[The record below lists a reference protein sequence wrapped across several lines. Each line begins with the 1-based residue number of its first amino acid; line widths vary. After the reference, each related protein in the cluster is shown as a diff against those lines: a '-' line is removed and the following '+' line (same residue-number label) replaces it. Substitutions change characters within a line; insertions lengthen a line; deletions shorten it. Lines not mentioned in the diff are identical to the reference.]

1 VDVGSKKKIKMKKIF
16 EKIFGRK
23 KRMGPRDFEWE
34 RFQESAKKQFK
45 ILKDRGISIPVI
57 TI

>member
-1 VDVGSKKKIKMKKIF
+1 MRKII
-16 EKIFGRK
+16 ERIFGRK
-23 KRMGPRDFEWE
+23 KKTSPRDFEWE

-45 ILKDRGISIPVI
+45 ILKDKGISIPVV

>member
-1 VDVGSKKKIKMKKIF
+1 MRKII
-16 EKIFGRK
+16 ERIFGRK
-23 KRMGPRDFEWE
+23 KKTSPRGFEWE

-45 ILKDRGISIPVI
+45 ILKDKGISIPVV

>member
-1 VDVGSKKKIKMKKIF
+1 MKKVF
-16 EKIFGRK
+16 EKLFGRK
-23 KRMGPRDFEWE
+23 KRTSPRDFEWE

-45 ILKDRGISIPVI
+45 MLKDRGISIPVM

>member
-1 VDVGSKKKIKMKKIF
+1 MKKII
-16 EKIFGRK
+16 EKIFGKRRK
-23 KRMGPRDFEWE
+23 TSPRDFEWE

-45 ILKDRGISIPVI
+45 ILKDKGLSIPVM

>member
-1 VDVGSKKKIKMKKIF
+1 VIAWIQIMKKIF
-16 EKIFGRK
+16 ERIFGK
-23 KRMGPRDFEWE
+23 KRKDGPRDFEWE

-45 ILKDRGISIPVI
+45 ILKDKGISIPVV